1 MNTPLNLHKDFLDE
15 ALKDDAARYR
25 DAYIDDA
32 GFTLRVMDALPLQ
45 SQNVLSSKK
54 RFAIIFGMATFA
66 ALIATTLLSGGN
78 LLIDASMDMAT
89 DTITPSVVGLF
100 TITLVATVTAISA
113 VMGKR

>member
-15 ALKDDAARYR
+15 ALKDDAALSR

-78 LLIDASMDMAT
+78 LLIDASMDVAN
-89 DTITPSVVGLF
+89 DTITPSVVGLL
-100 TITLVATVTAISA
+100 TLSLAATVAAVSAIMS
-113 VMGKR
+113 KR